1 MSTRFTSRGVPMAES
16 QSLRLVQA
24 AGAVQEQIT
33 AHAAR
38 TLADRGYDHVSASM
52 LGFLGALDC
61 GVNYGSEIARRLGVS
76 RQMVAKTVRELCRVG
91 YLEQAEGPGRQKQI
105 LFTATGEQ
113 LMSDVRQL
121 LTELDTLL
129 ERQIGQ
135 KALTDTAVELERIQ
149 GCLEGA

>member
-1 MSTRFTSRGVPMAES
+1 MAES

-24 AGAVQEQIT
+24 AGAVQDRIT

-38 TLADRGYDHVSASM
+38 ILADRGYDHVSASM

-76 RQMVAKTVRELCRVG
+76 RQMVAKTVHELCRVG

-121 LTELDTLL
+121 LAELDGFLAKRIGWQAL
-129 ERQIGQ
+129 EG
-135 KALTDTAVELERIQ
+135 TATELERIQ
-149 GCLEGA
+149 GCLEMAVDE